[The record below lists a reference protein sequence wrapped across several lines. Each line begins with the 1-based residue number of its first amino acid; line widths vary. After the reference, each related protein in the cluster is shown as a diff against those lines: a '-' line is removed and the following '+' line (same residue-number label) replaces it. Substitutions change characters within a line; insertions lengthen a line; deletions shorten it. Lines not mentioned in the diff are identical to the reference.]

1 MAASHTFR
9 SALGG
14 FNREDVVQYI
24 EYTRSRHD
32 AEIAQLKSDNQALKE
47 ELAVLRARPSLENT
61 PDLSAQLAE
70 LEEKYA
76 AIEQER
82 NALTAQIAQ
91 LQTELSSK
99 EAPVAQ
105 TPSQELA
112 GKELEAYRRA
122 ERAERV
128 ARERAQL
135 IYDQAN
141 GVLADATVHV
151 DEAAAQIGQMTDT
164 VSAQLSALQEA
175 VSSSKHALKEA
186 AATLASI
193 CTQAADDE

>member
-9 SALGG
+9 SAIGG

-32 AEIAQLKSDNQALKE
+32 AEVSQLKSDNQALKD
-47 ELAVLRARPSLENT
+47 ELSALRANPAQA
-61 PDLSAQLAE
+61 PAQDLSSELQA

-76 AIEQER
+76 AAQQECDTLR
-82 NALTAQIAQ
+82 AQVAQ
-91 LQTELSSK
+91 LQAELAAKGDVSPK
-99 EAPVAQ
+99 DA
-105 TPSQELA
+105 SQELA

-151 DEAAAQIGQMTDT
+151 DEAAAQIGQMTDR

-175 VSSSKHALKEA
+175 VSGSKQALTDA
-186 AATLASI
+186 AAVLASI
-193 CTQAADDE
+193 CTQAEEDE

>member
-9 SALGG
+9 SAIGG

-24 EYTRSRHD
+24 EYTRSKHD
-32 AEIAQLKSDNQALKE
+32 AEIAQLKSDNQALKD
-47 ELAVLRARPSLENT
+47 ELAVLRGQPAQAPSE
-61 PDLSAQLAE
+61 DLSAKLVE
-70 LEEKYA
+70 LEEKLTA
-76 AIEQER
+76 AEQER
-82 NALTAQIAQ
+82 NALLAQVAQ
-91 LQTELSSK
+91 LQAELTAK
-99 EAPVAQ
+99 EVAAPQ
-105 TPSQELA
+105 SPSQELA

-141 GVLADATVHV
+141 GVLADATIHV
-151 DEAAAQIGQMTDT
+151 DEAAAQIGQMTDN
-164 VSAQLSALQEA
+164 VSAQLTALQEA
-175 VSSSKHALKEA
+175 VSGSKHALKEA

-193 CTQAADDE
+193 CTQAEEDE